1 MVVNRPCR
9 RPEQLRLFLDRQL
22 TAEEETALV
31 RHLDTCA
38 TCQRELELLAADV
51 DDWSDVRDSLREGW
65 PGDAQPAGIEGD
77 DPSGAT
83 AGHMPQDDPGDHK
96 LSLDFLAPT
105 DDPAM
110 LGRLGTYEVAG
121 VIGYGGMGIVLKA
134 FDRALSRNVAI
145 KVLAPQLAIS
155 ASARRRF
162 AREAQAAAAVVH
174 EHVVPIHAVAEARGL
189 PYFVMAYV
197 SGSSLQQRLD
207 RSGPLAVR
215 EILRIAMQ
223 TAAGLAAAHAQGL
236 VHRDIKP
243 ANILLENGVERVM
256 ITDFGLARTV
266 DDASLTRSGVIA
278 GTPRYMAPEQAKG
291 DGIDHR
297 ADLFSLGSVIYAMC
311 TGRPPFR
318 AETAMAVLRR
328 ICEEQPRPIRQINP
342 EIPDWLVEIVE
353 KLHEKDPAD
362 RFQTAAEVAG
372 LLGQHL
378 AHLEQ
383 PDSVPRPPRLAR
395 RPTAGASKRP
405 LWRRP
410 LVAAALL
417 LSMIGVGAIGLVGI
431 GYLGGLFSAAPGP
444 PAARDANRPEG
455 GAAAGLS
462 RSVVAGRAYEGPNE
476 QQWNE
481 EVARIRQQIE
491 QIESGWHQAAEA
503 QPAETWS
510 ESLQELR
517 RRLDQLEQ
525 DLSQRGM

>member
-1 MVVNRPCR
+1 MMVVNRSCR
-9 RPEQLRLFLDRQL
+9 RPDQLREFLDNRL
-22 TAEEETALV
+22 TADQETALV
-31 RHLDTCA
+31 RHLDTCSA
-38 TCQRELELLAADV
+38 CQQRLELLAADV
-51 DDWSDVRDSLREGW
+51 DDWSDVQEMLSAGREGQCDAAG
-65 PGDAQPAGIEGD
+65 GDTPDPAATD
-77 DPSGAT
+77 DRVDQKP
-83 AGHMPQDDPGDHK
+83 
-96 LSLDFLAPT
+96 SLDFLAPT

-121 VIGYGGMGIVLKA
+121 VIGCGGMGIVLKA

-197 SGSSLQQRLD
+197 PGESLEQRLE
-207 RSGPLAVR
+207 RTGPLAVP

-278 GTPRYMAPEQAKG
+278 GTPRYMAPEQAQG
-291 DGIDHR
+291 DGVDHR
-297 ADLFSLGSVIYAMC
+297 ADLFSLGSVMYAMC

-328 ICEEQPRPIRQINP
+328 ICEELPRPIRQINP

-353 KLHEKDPAD
+353 RLHEKDPAA
-362 RFQTAAEVAG
+362 RFQTAAEVAA

-378 AHLEQ
+378 AHLQQ
-383 PDSVPRPPRLAR
+383 PTTVPRPPRLTR
-395 RPTAGASKRP
+395 RRRFASPKRSW
-405 LWRRP
+405 WRRP
-410 LVAAALL
+410 ALAAVMLSTLGAGMVGLL
-417 LSMIGVGAIGLVGI
+417 GI
-431 GYLGGLFSAAPGP
+431 GYLTGLFSAVS
-444 PAARDANRPEG
+444 DLPEDR
-455 GAAAGLS
+455 GLS
-462 RSVVAGRAYEGPNE
+462 PSAAVGQAYDGPSE
-476 QQWNE
+476 QQWDA
-481 EVARIRQQIE
+481 EVARVQQTIHD
-491 QIESGWHQAAEA
+491 IAVGWFQAADV
-503 QPAETWS
+503 QPIDTWS
-510 ESLQELR
+510 ESVSELKHQIEGLQHELN
-517 RRLDQLEQ
+517 DQA
-525 DLSQRGM
+525 M

>member
-1 MVVNRPCR
+1 MMAVNRLCR
-9 RPEQLRLFLDRQL
+9 RAEQLRMFLDNQL
-22 TAEEETALV
+22 TAAEETALV
-31 RHLDTCA
+31 KHLDTCGS
-38 TCQRELELLAADV
+38 CRKRLESLAADD
-51 DDWSDVRDSLREGW
+51 DDWSDVRELLSAGR
-65 PGDAQPAGIEGD
+65 PGRCDAAGVEESGSGGDTPDPLAAD
-77 DPSGAT
+77 DPT
-83 AGHMPQDDPGDHK
+83 PHK

-121 VIGYGGMGIVLKA
+121 VIGSGGMGIVLKA

-174 EHVVPIHAVAEARGL
+174 EHVVPIHTVAEARGL

-197 SGSSLQQRLD
+197 PGDSLQQRLD
-207 RSGPLAVR
+207 RTGPLAVP

-278 GTPRYMAPEQAKG
+278 GTPRYMAPEQAQG
-291 DGIDHR
+291 DGVDHR
-297 ADLFSLGSVIYAMC
+297 ADLFSLGSVMYAMC

-342 EIPDWLVEIVE
+342 EIPDWLAEIVE
-353 KLHEKDPAD
+353 KLHEKHPAD
-362 RFQTAAEVAG
+362 RFQSAAEVAE
-372 LLGQHL
+372 LLGRHL
-378 AHLEQ
+378 AHLQQ
-383 PDSVPRPPRLAR
+383 PGSVPTPPRLSR
-395 RPTAGASKRP
+395 RRRAGRP
-405 LWRRP
+405 GRGLLGRRP
-410 LVAAALL
+410 LAALL
-417 LSMIGVGAIGLVGI
+417 VLALAGAGAIGLVGI
-431 GYLGGLFSAAPGP
+431 GYVGGLFSAVSTSPDDGGP
-444 PAARDANRPEG
+444 PP
-455 GAAAGLS
+455 
-462 RSVVAGRAYEGPNE
+462 SVVAGPAYDGPNE
-476 QQWNE
+476 QQLNE
-481 EVARIRQQIE
+481 EVAAIRQQIE
-491 QIESGWHQAAEA
+491 QIERGWHRAAEV
-503 QPAETWS
+503 QPAESWS
-510 ESLQELR
+510 ELVQEMR

-525 DLSQRGM
+525 ELSRRGM

>member
-1 MVVNRPCR
+1 MVVNRSCR
-9 RPEQLRLFLDRQL
+9 RPEQLREFLDNRL
-22 TAEEETALV
+22 TADEETALV
-31 RHLDTCA
+31 RHLDTCSA
-38 TCQRELELLAADV
+38 CQQRLELLAADV
-51 DDWSDVRDSLREGW
+51 DDWSDVQEMLS
-65 PGDAQPAGIEGD
+65 AG
-77 DPSGAT
+77 T
-83 AGHMPQDDPGDHK
+83 AGQCEAGGDTPDPVATDDRVDQKP
-96 LSLDFLAPT
+96 SLEFLAPT

-121 VIGYGGMGIVLKA
+121 VIGCGGMGIVLKA

-197 SGSSLQQRLD
+197 PGESLEQRLE
-207 RSGPLAVR
+207 RTGPLAVT

-236 VHRDIKP
+236 VHRDVKP

-278 GTPRYMAPEQAKG
+278 GTPRYMAPEQAQG
-291 DGIDHR
+291 DGVDHR
-297 ADLFSLGSVIYAMC
+297 ADLFSLGSVMYAMC

-342 EIPDWLVEIVE
+342 EIPDWLAEIVE
-353 KLHEKDPAD
+353 KLHEKDPVA
-362 RFQTAAEVAG
+362 RFQTAAEVAA

-378 AHLEQ
+378 AHLQQ
-383 PDSVPRPPRLAR
+383 PTAVPRPPRLTR
-395 RPTAGASKRP
+395 RRRFASPKRSWWP
-405 LWRRP
+405 RP
-410 LVAAALL
+410 VLAAVM
-417 LSMIGVGAIGLVGI
+417 LSTVGAAVAGLLGI
-431 GYLGGLFSAAPGP
+431 GYLTGLFSAVSDLPEDRGPSSPPG
-444 PAARDANRPEG
+444 A
-455 GAAAGLS
+455 
-462 RSVVAGRAYEGPNE
+462 VGRAYDGPSE
-476 QQWNE
+476 QQWDA
-481 EVARIRQQIE
+481 EVARVHQTIRDITA
-491 QIESGWHQAAEA
+491 GWCQAGDF
-503 QPAETWS
+503 QPIDTWS
-510 ESLQELR
+510 ESVREIEQ
-517 RRLDQLEQ
+517 RLDELQGEMNDQ
-525 DLSQRGM
+525 GM

>member
-1 MVVNRPCR
+1 MMVVNRSCR
-9 RPEQLRLFLDRQL
+9 RPDQLRMFLDNRL
-22 TAEEETALV
+22 TADEETALV
-31 RHLDTCA
+31 RHLDTCSA
-38 TCQRELELLAADV
+38 CQQRLELLAGDA
-51 DDWSDVRDSLREGW
+51 DDWSDVQELLNAAR
-65 PGDAQPAGIEGD
+65 PGQCEAGGVEAYDADGD
-77 DPSGAT
+77 TPDPVA
-83 AGHMPQDDPGDHK
+83 MDDHGERK
-96 LSLDFLAPT
+96 LSLEFLAPT

-121 VIGYGGMGIVLKA
+121 VIGCGGMGMVLKA

-197 SGSSLQQRLD
+197 PGESLEQRIG
-207 RSGPLAVR
+207 RSGPLAVP
-215 EILRIAMQ
+215 EILRVAMQ

-278 GTPRYMAPEQAKG
+278 GTPRYMAPEQAQG
-291 DGIDHR
+291 DGVDHR
-297 ADLFSLGSVIYAMC
+297 ADLFSLGSVMYAMC

-328 ICEEQPRPIRQINP
+328 ICEEQPRPIREINP
-342 EIPDWLVEIVE
+342 DVPDWLVEIVE
-353 KLHEKDPAD
+353 KLHEKDPAA
-362 RFQTAAEVAG
+362 RFQTAAEVAE

-378 AHLEQ
+378 AHLQQ
-383 PDSVPRPPRLAR
+383 PTSVPRPPRLSRRRRTTRAR
-395 RPTAGASKRP
+395 ERP

-410 LVAAALL
+410 VAAALVML
-417 LSMIGVGAIGLVGI
+417 AFGAGTIGLVGI
-431 GYLGGLFSAAPGP
+431 GYLTGLFSAAPEP
-444 PAARDANRPEG
+444 SAAHNADQP
-455 GAAAGLS
+455 GADGLS
-462 RSVVAGRAYEGPNE
+462 PSGAVGRAYDGPSE
-476 QQWNE
+476 QQWDA
-481 EVARIRQQIE
+481 EVARVQQRIHD
-491 QIESGWHQAAEA
+491 IAAGWCQTADV
-503 QPAETWS
+503 QPSDTWS
-510 ESLQELR
+510 ASVSELR
-517 RRLDQLEQ
+517 RRLDGLQHELNDQ
-525 DLSQRGM
+525 AM